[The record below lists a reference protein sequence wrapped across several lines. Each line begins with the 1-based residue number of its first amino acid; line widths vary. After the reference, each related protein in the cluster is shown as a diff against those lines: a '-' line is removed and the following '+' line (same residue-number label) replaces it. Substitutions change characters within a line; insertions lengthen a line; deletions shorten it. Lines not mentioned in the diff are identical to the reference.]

1 MEENK
6 PKKRSPARILAT
18 ITLALMTAFMFAVSV
33 PIAIVLAVLLI
44 AYNILESKA
53 EQEAEKKAQE
63 IAAHAEALSQ
73 QVASLTQDLEAY
85 ASLKPVLDATKEAEA
100 IRAKAQADADKAL
113 ADARAA
119 ADSMSAAAQAAA
131 DSTRAA
137 AKKDSEA
144 LREEASRKNRA
155 AKEKLAAAEA
165 EVTRRLN
172 SADVEAKRLIGEA
185 EVKAKEIAGDAY
197 DLKKR
202 VDELRQMETA
212 LKNTINGYGD
222 EWLKPTYSLLDEL
235 ADEFSHTDA
244 GAKLKDARA
253 SSARMVAAGTAAT
266 CDYVENNR
274 RQTAIRFVVDA
285 FNGKVDSILSKTK
298 SDNFGKLEQQIRDAY
313 NMVNLNGQ
321 AFRNA
326 RITPEYLDARLQEL
340 KWAVTVNELR
350 AKELEEQRRLREQMR
365 EEAKAQREF
374 ERAQR
379 QAQKEEAM
387 LKKAMEKARA
397 LLEKASDEQRAKYE
411 AQLEELQQKL
421 VEAEE
426 RNRKALSMA
435 QQTRHG
441 NVYVISNVGSFGENV
456 YKVGMTRRLEPMD
469 RVRELGDASVPFAFD
484 VHAIIESDDAPAL
497 EHTLHQELAMM
508 QMNKVNPRKEFFKV
522 KLEDI
527 RALVE
532 KHGLTVRWTMAA
544 EAAEYRETLAI
555 EERMKSDPAA
565 KARWQ
570 EFYARIAQET
580 PDDDDE
586 SETA

>member
-6 PKKRSPARILAT
+6 PKKRSSSARILAT
-18 ITLALMTAFMFAVSV
+18 ITLVLMTAFMFAVSV

-44 AYNILESKA
+44 AYNVLEGRAAK
-53 EQEAEKKAQE
+53 ETQE
-63 IAAHAEALSQ
+63 IATHAEELNQ

-85 ASLKPVLDATKEAEA
+85 ASMKPVLDATKEAEA
-100 IRAKAQADADKAL
+100 IRAKAQADADNTL
-113 ADARAA
+113 ADAKAA
-119 ADSMSAAAQAAA
+119 ADSLSEAAQAEAA
-131 DSTRAA
+131 GTRAA
-137 AKKDSEA
+137 AERDAEA
-144 LREEASRKNRA
+144 LREEAGRKSRA

-172 SADVEAKRLIGEA
+172 SADVEAKRIIGEA

-326 RITPEYLDARLQEL
+326 RITPEYLYARLQEL

-387 LKKAMEKARA
+387 LKKAMEKARV

-421 VEAEE
+421 TEAEE

-441 NVYVISNVGSFGENV
+441 NVYVISNIGSFGENV

-544 EAAEYRETLAI
+544 EAAEYRETMAI

-565 KARWQ
+565 KASWQ

-580 PDDDDE
+580 SDDEDE